1 MVESD
6 WSQLNRLQL
15 GRYAEY
21 LVAMEFTRSGLG
33 VFRSEV
39 DDRGIDLAVR
49 NDHGDFF
56 EIQVKSVFKSSYV
69 FLQKDKFPFSE
80 RLYVAVV
87 RFSAGADPKV
97 WLIPSLA
104 WGTPTAPFSSKDF
117 KGGRSKPE
125 WGLSVAKKHW
135 PILDEFRLERSLPR
149 LLSKMG
155 GV

>member
-1 MVESD
+1 MVDVD
-6 WSQLNRLQL
+6 WSQLNHLQL

-69 FLQKDKFPFSE
+69 FFQKDKFPISK
-80 RLYVAVV
+80 RLYAAVV
-87 RFSAGADPKV
+87 RFAAGTDPIV
-97 WLIPSLA
+97 WLIPSLV
-104 WGTPTAPFSSKDF
+104 WETPKAPFSSRDF
-117 KGGRSKPE
+117 KAGKAKPE
-125 WGLSVAKKHW
+125 WGLSLAKKHW
-135 PILDEFRLERSLPR
+135 PVLDEFRFDRCLPR
-149 LLSKMG
+149 LSSKMG
-155 GV
+155 RV